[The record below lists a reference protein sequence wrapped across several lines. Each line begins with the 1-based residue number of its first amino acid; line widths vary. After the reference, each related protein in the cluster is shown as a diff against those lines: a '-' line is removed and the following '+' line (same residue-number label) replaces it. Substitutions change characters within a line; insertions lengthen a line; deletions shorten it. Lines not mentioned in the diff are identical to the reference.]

1 MKWSF
6 VLNLF
11 LLAKPDGG
19 KAWLILPKKLAQ
31 ARGTSWE
38 TIDELAVLLVWV
50 LIEQVLDVLMAERSK
65 QEVIFSF
72 V

>member
-19 KAWLILPKKLAQ
+19 KDWLILPKKLAQ
-31 ARGTSWE
+31 VRGTSWE
-38 TIDELAVLLVWV
+38 TIDELVVLLGWV

>member
-1 MKWSF
+1 M
-6 VLNLF
+6 
-11 LLAKPDGG
+11 
-19 KAWLILPKKLAQ
+19 ILPKKLAQ
-31 ARGTSWE
+31 VRGTSWE
-38 TIDELAVLLVWV
+38 TIDELVVLLVWV